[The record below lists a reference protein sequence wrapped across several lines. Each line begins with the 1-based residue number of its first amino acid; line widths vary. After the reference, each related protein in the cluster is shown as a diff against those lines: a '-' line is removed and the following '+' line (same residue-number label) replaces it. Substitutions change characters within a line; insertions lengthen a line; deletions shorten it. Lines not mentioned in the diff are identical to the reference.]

1 MPPRWVPAVAAS
13 LFLVVVI
20 VIGATD
26 GDDTVADTPSDL
38 GMVTTTAGPFEGSV
52 PTTAAAPVVKVPLSS
67 ALERGAAGP
76 EVTMVQ
82 ERLHAMGFDP
92 GPVDGVLGTMTTQ
105 AVWAYEKL
113 VMGVPRAEATGRV
126 TPAMWDRMQDPFD
139 LRPRRSTG
147 GLLDHTEIY
156 LPEQVMVVFHLDV
169 PVLVTHISSGELD
182 EFGQPAVYC
191 EEVTYDTDNSG
202 DLLEEPVT
210 EFVCAYAKTPGGV
223 FRYDRKVE
231 GIRNG
236 PLGDMWD
243 PVYFNYGIAVHGAL
257 NVPLEPASH
266 GCVRI
271 PMHISDYFQSLVELG
286 DTVLVW
292 NGEKEP
298 EEITYDESL
307 PSWWAET
314 PPELTTTT
322 STTTSSTTT
331 TTTTTTTTVP
341 GTSVPPTTE
350 PDGSAEVEGAVD
362 TATPP
367 VTSTSVPVAGG

>member
-1 MPPRWVPAVAAS
+1 
-13 LFLVVVI
+13 VVVV
-20 VIGATD
+20 VIGATE
-26 GDDTVADTPSDL
+26 GDDTVAENPGDATASSTTVDPMAAPSTTP
-38 GMVTTTAGPFEGSV
+38 TTTIA
-52 PTTAAAPVVKVPLSS
+52 KVPLAST
-67 ALERGAAGP
+67 LERGSSGP
-76 EVTMVQ
+76 EVAMVQ

-92 GPVDGVLGTMTTQ
+92 GPVDGAFGTMTTQ
-105 AVWAYEKL
+105 AVWAFEKL
-113 VMGVPRAEATGRV
+113 VLGTPRAEATGRV
-126 TPAMWDRMQDPFD
+126 TPAMWDRMQDPLD
-139 LRPRRSTG
+139 VRPRRPTG

-169 PVLVTHISSGELD
+169 PVLITHISSGELD
-182 EFGQPAVYC
+182 EEGQPAVYC

-243 PVYFNYGIAVHGAL
+243 PVYFNFGIAVHGAL
-257 NVPLEPASH
+257 SVPLEPASH

-271 PMHISDYFQSLVELG
+271 PMHISEYFQGLVELG

-298 EEITYDESL
+298 EDITYDESL

-322 STTTSSTTT
+322 SSTTTS
-331 TTTTTTTTVP
+331 TTTTTTVP
-341 GTSVPPTTE
+341 ATTTTTAAPTPEEST
-350 PDGSAEVEGAVD
+350 VD
-362 TATPP
+362 DQGATPA
-367 VTSTSVPVAGG
+367 VTSTTVPDAD